1 MRMPA
6 VCAVEDCLTS
16 PLDLPKHGLNPVAE
30 GKCTRRYAGA
40 GAVWDIWPREAAA
53 TLRAYLAEHCAE
65 FVHNGKRLEP
75 ADVQD
80 WIVSQAC
87 SSGGSSANIVCANCV
102 AI

>member
-1 MRMPA
+1 M
-6 VCAVEDCLTS
+6 
-16 PLDLPKHGLNPVAE
+16 
-30 GKCTRRYAGA
+30 
-40 GAVWDIWPREAAA
+40 WDIWPRGAAA

-87 SSGGSSANIVCANCV
+87 SWRRPCNDRSMRTLCAVVQMCPETPLFSAF
-102 AI
+102 